1 MFEPPSAVPVDI
13 SLTTHGARI
22 IDDELPQAN
31 RPVGDS
37 HDIYLPN
44 YIESVS
50 HIAVDIGG
58 SLAKVVY
65 FTHASRGI
73 SSPQLAQADHERPV
87 PQGTL
92 APAALLRQDAAAAA
106 HPASLA
112 SSFDP
117 RKLRRRSLPDHFPGG
132 RLNFVK
138 FETGDIHSCVRFLH
152 ELIAQSARTNGV
164 DLAEMRRSVKLMAT
178 GGGAHLF
185 YDLFERE
192 LGIEVLKEDEMQC
205 LITGLNFMTL
215 IPDEVF
221 WYSDQQVDEFY
232 EMHRQLTSSTVPRGD
247 SSMPSSFT
255 EDMPRPSPQPPVYL
269 PMFESEPSPKLPCLL
284 VNIGSGVSILK
295 VDESGHFERVSGTS
309 LGGGTL
315 WGLLGLLTDAR
326 NFDEML
332 EMCARGNNNNVDMLV
347 GDIYGAVGLDHL
359 GLKAS
364 TIASSFGKVFR
375 WDRSDDDHHG
385 APADESARRRAR
397 FRQEDICR
405 SLLYAISNNIGQI
418 AHLNAEKYKLDR
430 VYFGG
435 CFIRGHQATIS
446 TLSYAIRFWSQGR
459 RRAYFLRHEGYLGAV
474 GAWVRHIACEPDAH
488 ADSPNAAAAQPTP
501 AQAAPVPAP
510 PASNPRTASPA
521 AATAAATPSAP
532 AAPAAAPAAAPV
544 NSILAEALG
553 GMSLD
558 GGVPPPPP
566 PKPTRSPVTP
576 SDASDTSPER
586 LLQDLAALDGQ
597 DLSGDPDSIA
607 QVMEQLDKANL
618 MADAIETRVNSLLGK
633 LQELMPETS
642 T

>member
-1 MFEPPSAVPVDI
+1 MVEPPSAVPVDI

-22 IDDELPQAN
+22 IDNEAPRADSSA
-31 RPVGDS
+31 GDS

-44 YIESVS
+44 YLETVS

-65 FTHASRGI
+65 FSHSSHGVASPRVFAMD
-73 SSPQLAQADHERPV
+73 QQRPV

-92 APAALLRQDAAAAA
+92 TPTALLRQG
-106 HPASLA
+106 PGGEPLA

-117 RKLRRRSLPDHFPGG
+117 GKLRRRSLPDHFPGG
-132 RLNFVK
+132 RLNFTK
-138 FETGDIHSCVRFLH
+138 FETGDIKSCVRFLS
-152 ELIAQSARTNGV
+152 ELIEKSARSNQV
-164 DLAEMRRSVKLMAT
+164 EIAEMRRSVKLMAT

-192 LGIEVLKEDEMQC
+192 LGVEVLKEDEMEC

-221 WYSDQQVDEFY
+221 WYSDELVNEFY
-232 EMHRQLTSSTVPRGD
+232 NSHQLASSTVRRGD
-247 SSMPSSFT
+247 SSLPSSVAQ
-255 EDMPRPSPQPPVYL
+255 DLPRPSPQPPLYA
-269 PMFESEPSPKLPCLL
+269 PMFEREPSPKLPCLL

-295 VDESGHFERVSGTS
+295 VDENGQFERVSGTS

-332 EMCARGNNNNVDMLV
+332 EMCARGNNSNVDMLV
-347 GDIYGAVGLDHL
+347 GDIYGRVGLDHL

-375 WDRSDDDHHG
+375 WDRDEDAPGG
-385 APADESARRRAR
+385 AAEESARRRAR

-430 VYFGG
+430 IYFGG

-474 GAWVRHIACEPDAH
+474 GAWVRHIGREPKHLAPIDECAVAEPDT
-488 ADSPNAAAAQPTP
+488 PT
-501 AQAAPVPAP
+501 
-510 PASNPRTASPA
+510 SG
-521 AATAAATPSAP
+521 
-532 AAPAAAPAAAPV
+532 APV
-544 NSILAEALG
+544 NAILAEALG
-553 GMSLD
+553 GMSVD
-558 GGVPPPPP
+558 QAPARPAQRNAPESHTDTAAPATPPAA
-566 PKPTRSPVTP
+566 
-576 SDASDTSPER
+576 DAS
-586 LLQDLAALDGQ
+586 A
-597 DLSGDPDSIA
+597 
-607 QVMEQLDKANL
+607 EQLLRDLEAIDEQELGDDPGSIQNVMAQLDRANTV
-618 MADAIETRVNSLLGK
+618 ADAIETRVNSLLGK

-642 T
+642 E